1 MGKWKYYK
9 RFLENG
15 VEHGIIQEITYNDDG
30 YLLGIY
36 DGEMKMGV
44 LDGWG
49 TETLYDD
56 GYFFGTY
63 VGNFKNDDY
72 NGWGI
77 FIYADGTIEKGIF
90 RNGDLL
96 D

>member
-1 MGKWKYYK
+1 MNLIELKDISKSY
-9 RFLENG
+9 E
-15 VEHGIIQEITYNDDG
+15 
-30 YLLGIY
+30 
-36 DGEMKMGV
+36 
-44 LDGWG
+44 
-49 TETLYDD
+49 
-56 GYFFGTY
+56 TY

-90 RNGDLL
+90 RNGDLV